1 MKRPSPGGLLRVL
14 VAVALTAYMLR
25 DANPAEVW
33 RVSVRA
39 SPRFLAAAAALVLLD
54 RALMAYRWLVL
65 LRPLAAAS
73 HLSLRPVM
81 RIFFVSTFVG
91 TFLPASVGGDAVRA
105 YGLARQ
111 QVPGAAAVASVFMD
125 RMLGVLSVLLMAG
138 VGLVFAADLAGNRY
152 ILAGLAVSL
161 AACGVTAALVFS
173 PTASR
178 AAARL
183 VDRSPWTLVSRI
195 GHKLLA
201 AIQSYA
207 DAHRE
212 LLNVLAGSIA
222 VQVLRIVQ
230 AYYLGRAL
238 GITAP
243 PAAYFA
249 FVPLILLVMLL
260 PVTVN
265 GLGTSQW
272 AFVWLFARVGVG
284 AAEAFALSVLFVAL
298 GVVGNLPGALLYLTG
313 GLHGPSPRRSAA
325 GPV

>member
-1 MKRPSPGGLLRVL
+1 VKRPSPGGLLRVL
-14 VAVALTAYMLR
+14 VAVALTGYMLR

-33 RVSVRA
+33 RVSVNA

-65 LRPLAAAS
+65 LRPLTAAS

-152 ILAGLAVSL
+152 ILAGLAVSVG
-161 AACGVTAALVFS
+161 ACGVTAALVFS
-173 PTASR
+173 GTAARAASSLISRFPWDRASR
-178 AAARL
+178 IAQ
-183 VDRSPWTLVSRI
+183 
-195 GHKLLA
+195 KLLA

-207 DAHRE
+207 NAHRE

-243 PAAYFA
+243 LAAYFA

-272 AFVWLFARVGVG
+272 AFVWLFARAGVG

-313 GLHGPSPRRSAA
+313 GLHGRSQ
-325 GPV
+325 PEVTP

>member
-1 MKRPSPGGLLRVL
+1 
-14 VAVALTAYMLR
+14 
-25 DANPAEVW
+25 
-33 RVSVRA
+33 
-39 SPRFLAAAAALVLLD
+39 RFLAAAVALVLLD
-54 RALMAYRWLVL
+54 RSLMAYRWLVL
-65 LRPLAAAS
+65 LRPLASTS

-111 QVPGAAAVASVFMD
+111 QVPAAAAVASVFMD

-138 VGLVFAADLAGNRY
+138 VGLAFAADLAGNIY
-152 ILAGLAVSL
+152 ILAGLGVSI
-161 AACGVTAALVFS
+161 AACGLTAALVFS
-173 PTASR
+173 STASR

-183 VDRSPWTLVSRI
+183 ADRAPWVAVSRI

-207 DAHRE
+207 NAHRE
-212 LLNVLAGSIA
+212 LLNVLAGSLA

-238 GITAP
+238 GIAAS

-249 FVPLILLVMLL
+249 FVPLVLLVMLL
-260 PVTVN
+260 PVTIN

-272 AFVWLFARVGVG
+272 AFVWLFARAGVG

-313 GLHGPSPRRSAA
+313 GLHAPSPGRGAA

>member
-1 MKRPSPGGLLRVL
+1 MKPPRVGSLLRVL
-14 VAVALTAYMLR
+14 VAVGLTAYMLR
-25 DANPAEVW
+25 DANPSEVW
-33 RVSVRA
+33 RVSLRA
-39 SPRFLAAAAALVLLD
+39 SPWFLAAAVGLVFLD

-65 LRPLAAAS
+65 LRPLSSAS
-73 HLSLRPVM
+73 HLSLWPIM

-138 VGLVFAADLAGNRY
+138 VGLAFAVDLASNPY
-152 ILAGLAVSL
+152 VLAALAVSL
-161 AACGVTAALVFS
+161 AACAVTAALVFS
-173 PTASR
+173 R
-178 AAARL
+178 GAAAAAGRL
-183 VDRSPWTLVSRI
+183 LDLAPSARISRV
-195 GHKLLA
+195 GRKLLA

-207 DAHRE
+207 NAHRD

-238 GITAP
+238 GIAAG

-249 FVPLILLVMLL
+249 FVPLVLLVMLL
-260 PVTVN
+260 PITVN

-272 AFVWLFARVGVG
+272 AFVWLFARVGVD
-284 AAEAFALSVLFVAL
+284 AAAAFALSVLFVAL
-298 GVVGNLPGALLYLTG
+298 GVVGNLPGAWLYLTG
-313 GLHGPSPRRSAA
+313 GLHGRRQPEATS
-325 GPV
+325 